1 MQYRFQDPNIGKPMG
16 LFPKIW
22 ENNGPIFPQVGKYC
36 NMLFPILENE
46 KGQEIPTLEKDLI
59 KSRFVILMTI
69 ILGGK
74 VYSNLVL
81 ALQCK
86 G

>member
-16 LFPKIW
+16 VFPKIW
-22 ENNGPIFPQVGKYC
+22 ENNRAIFPQVGKYC

-46 KGQEIPTLEKDLI
+46 RDKKSPPWKRILLNLDLLFL
-59 KSRFVILMTI
+59 SL
-69 ILGGK
+69 LGGK
-74 VYSNLVL
+74 EYNNLVL